1 MAASVRAPA
10 EIAQL
15 VERRQARL
23 LADVTPIIEPFAG
36 GVMGFHELGSWQN
49 QACGVG
55 LDGPVE
61 PAQIDEL
68 IEFYRSRGAVPQ
80 VELSPFAHESLVA
93 GLAERGFVVR
103 EFENVLA
110 FELTS
115 GAELGDDTLE
125 RGWPAGL
132 ELERIAHDDAA
143 SIALAT
149 ELAMRGFFPEG
160 ELPPAMVEASRATFA
175 RPSTVSFLARVE
187 GHPASAGSVSIGEQ
201 VASLVGVSTKPEYRR
216 RGIQQALMLA
226 RLRVARERGC
236 VLAMIG
242 SRPGIPTERNAMR
255 MGFTMAYT
263 KVLLTRP
270 EPGLVPSH

>member
-1 MAASVRAPA
+1 MTAKLRTPA
-10 EIAQL
+10 QIALL
-15 VERRQARL
+15 VERRQAQL
-23 LADVTPIIEPFAG
+23 LAEVTPIIEPFAG

-61 PAQIDEL
+61 PAQLDEL

-80 VELSPFAHESLVA
+80 VELSPFAHASLVE

-110 FELTS
+110 FDLSAGPELED
-115 GAELGDDTLE
+115 GLLE
-125 RGWPAGL
+125 RGWPEGL
-132 ELERIAHDDAA
+132 ELERIAHDNAE

-149 ELAMRGFFPEG
+149 ELSMRGFFPEG

-187 GHPASAGSVSIGEQ
+187 GRAVATGSVSLGEQ
-201 VASLVGVSTKPEYRR
+201 VACLIGVSTEPEYRR

-226 RLRVARERGC
+226 RLQVAREQGC

-242 SRPGIPTERNAMR
+242 SRPGIPTERNAIR